1 MPNRA
6 RKIDDNQNEIVK
18 MLRRI
23 GCSVAITSMVGKG
36 FPDIICAFRG
46 KNFLF
51 EIKDGNKSESR
62 KRLTPDEEK
71 FFNTWQGQI
80 SKVESFDEILKII
93 QQ

>member
-1 MPNRA
+1 MRA

-36 FPDIICAFRG
+36 MPDLLIGFRK

-51 EIKDGNKSESR
+51 ELKDGNKTESR

-71 FFNTWQGQI
+71 FFNTWQGQVN
-80 SKVESFDEILKII
+80 KVETFDEILKII

>member
-1 MPNRA
+1 MRA

-36 FPDIICAFRG
+36 MPDLLIGFRK

-51 EIKDGNKSESR
+51 ELKDGNKTESR

-71 FFNTWQGQI
+71 FFNTWQGQVN
-80 SKVESFDEILKII
+80 KVESFEEILKII

>member
-1 MPNRA
+1 MMRA

-23 GCSVAITSMVGKG
+23 GCSVAVTSMIGKG
-36 FPDIICAFRG
+36 HPDLMVGFRK

-51 EIKDGNKSESR
+51 ELKDGNKTESR

-71 FFNTWQGQI
+71 FFSTWQGQVN
-80 SKVESFDEILKII
+80 KVESFDEIIKII
-93 QQ
+93 QG

>member
-1 MPNRA
+1 MRA

-18 MLRRI
+18 QLRRI
-23 GCSVAITSMVGKG
+23 GCSVAITSMVGNGMPDLLIG
-36 FPDIICAFRG
+36 FRK

-51 EIKDGNKSESR
+51 ELKDGNKSESR

-71 FFNTWQGQI
+71 FFNTWQGQVNV
-80 SKVESFDEILKII
+80 VENFDQILKII

>member
-1 MPNRA
+1 MRA

-18 MLRRI
+18 QLRRI
-23 GCSVAITSMVGKG
+23 GCSVAITSMVGNGMPDLLIG
-36 FPDIICAFRG
+36 FRK

-51 EIKDGNKSESR
+51 ELKDGNKSESR

-71 FFNTWQGQI
+71 FFNTWQGQVN
-80 SKVESFDEILKII
+80 KVESFEEILKII